1 LPEYRIEDHFENFIA
16 NNLDYTKYTNSNYL
30 SLRGMD
36 SDIEDLA
43 LSKQIDNVVSVKDK
57 KKKIKFKFNIIK
69 KLLPY
74 NGFYPQNRSVKI
86 VEQFQKSFFEINDD
100 IVQGDNVISYSSE
113 DSLNKIGNNTPLDQQ
128 IQTILQPFFAPG
140 LLFNSIKA
148 GMSVTFPVFIGNVS
162 SEASSRFPYYDA
174 ASESFLNNIYST
186 GSFLGNRKYNFPY
199 TLSGSN
205 NTFIFTDLLDP
216 FYKLY
221 QYKTL
226 YRNGISQNL
235 QNEGNTLLYIAPDAY
250 GLSIPSNKIAY
261 PSFHRKKLYSDIF
274 NQGKNINL
282 YKLLIN
288 NFISEIPNF
297 FIENKKLTSF
307 FSKDETQFKTFTA
320 GVAYYMDL
328 VLERDEDIKSSLE
341 VGFSVPNETFGLS
354 AFTMTEGAAYGYPFS
369 VSNNRTLTI
378 SSDYGYAPVSP
389 PYINGKTTL
398 RFKFVPSETRSY
410 SLEEIQNSC
419 ELENINDDLYF
430 SILTSSF
437 TPENSPCYTERMLL
451 EKCINPFGKTIRN
464 NISYDQFGNVVQVA
478 ETSTPNKIWTIHTL
492 FESPIL
498 NFNTSQNYNH
508 AYSSVLENEFFA
520 FNYLGAPT
528 YESWSIRTIQSV
540 GMWTGY
546 GEIPKNNGVS
556 LSIQESFNKNLTTG
570 SLLDQCGFN
579 IETKNIGVVA
589 NKKQISEGILVL
601 PYLNYN
607 SDTVTDKTD
616 IIESKRKT
624 IKISKSAIDAA
635 LKTNFDTI
643 ADVKQLKKILN
654 STNVDKNNSIIKT
667 MKAMLEYNI
676 PAHLDWIVDRTLEPI
691 AMYIAEVKHDLDQQD
706 LVDIWQGLL
715 PKIGTTAELDEV
727 TIEHDLAD
735 DQILNNLD
743 DIDSLKFKV
752 FKVKKKANIN
762 YYDLTDDSSD
772 DTRFKF
778 IFNNE
783 RKTPNYSYNWPYDH
797 FSLAELVNIE
807 AGYTYITGSI

>member
-1 LPEYRIEDHFENFIA
+1 
-16 NNLDYTKYTNSNYL
+16 
-30 SLRGMD
+30 
-36 SDIEDLA
+36 
-43 LSKQIDNVVSVKDK
+43 
-57 KKKIKFKFNIIK
+57 
-69 KLLPY
+69 
-74 NGFYPQNRSVKI
+74 
-86 VEQFQKSFFEINDD
+86 
-100 IVQGDNVISYSSE
+100 
-113 DSLNKIGNNTPLDQQ
+113 
-128 IQTILQPFFAPG
+128 
-140 LLFNSIKA
+140 
-148 GMSVTFPVFIGNVS
+148 
-162 SEASSRFPYYDA
+162 
-174 ASESFLNNIYST
+174 
-186 GSFLGNRKYNFPY
+186 
-199 TLSGSN
+199 
-205 NTFIFTDLLDP
+205 
-216 FYKLY
+216 
-221 QYKTL
+221 
-226 YRNGISQNL
+226 
-235 QNEGNTLLYIAPDAY
+235 
-250 GLSIPSNKIAY
+250 
-261 PSFHRKKLYSDIF
+261 
-274 NQGKNINL
+274 
-282 YKLLIN
+282 
-288 NFISEIPNF
+288 
-297 FIENKKLTSF
+297 
-307 FSKDETQFKTFTA
+307 
-320 GVAYYMDL
+320 
-328 VLERDEDIKSSLE
+328 
-341 VGFSVPNETFGLS
+341 
-354 AFTMTEGAAYGYPFS
+354 
-369 VSNNRTLTI
+369 
-378 SSDYGYAPVSP
+378 
-389 PYINGKTTL
+389 
-398 RFKFVPSETRSY
+398 
-410 SLEEIQNSC
+410 
-419 ELENINDDLYF
+419 
-430 SILTSSF
+430 
-437 TPENSPCYTERMLL
+437 
-451 EKCINPFGKTIRN
+451 
-464 NISYDQFGNVVQVA
+464 
-478 ETSTPNKIWTIHTL
+478 
-492 FESPIL
+492 
-498 NFNTSQNYNH
+498 
-508 AYSSVLENEFFA
+508 
-520 FNYLGAPT
+520 
-528 YESWSIRTIQSV
+528 
-540 GMWTGY
+540 MWTGY